1 MPVYAYVLIAM
12 IDNLYFRVIRRWYLM
27 VSFRTLC
34 NKMKSWSPTLL
45 PWNKGLFDIEHSDV
59 QRNPK
64 F

>member
-45 PWNKGLFDIEHSDV
+45 PWNKGLF
-59 QRNPK
+59 
-64 F
+64 